1 MKNRPNRST
10 KRRSTAKPR
19 TGRRPSQLLLA
30 VINAAIPAATA
41 AIVAWALAH
50 IPW

>member
-1 MKNRPNRST
+1 MKNRPNRNT
-10 KRRSTAKPR
+10 KHRPSVKPR
-19 TGRRPSQLLLA
+19 TGRRRNQLVLA
-30 VINAAIPAATA
+30 VVNAAVPAATA